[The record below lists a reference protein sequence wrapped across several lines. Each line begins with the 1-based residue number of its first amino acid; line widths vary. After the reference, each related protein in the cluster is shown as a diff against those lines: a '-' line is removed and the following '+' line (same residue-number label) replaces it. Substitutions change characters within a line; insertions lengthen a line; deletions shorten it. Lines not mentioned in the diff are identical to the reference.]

1 MSSRSSSFYNSS
13 EQDKSQEEEF
23 STKEEEYDLDLI
35 FNLVSSISEILKEI
49 INNEQKNKNL
59 NKGKKF
65 KNKN

>member
-49 INNEQKNKNL
+49 ISNEQKNKNP